1 MNSNQ
6 DSALTF
12 PCRFPVKAM
21 GLADPDFEDLV
32 AAIARRHA
40 PDVARDDL
48 RTRASGGGKYV
59 SVTVT
64 INATSRAQLDNLYR
78 ELTACSR
85 VLMAL

>member
-6 DSALTF
+6 ETALKF

-21 GLADPDFEDLV
+21 GRAEPDFEDLV
-32 AAIARRHA
+32 ASIALRHA
-40 PDVARDDL
+40 PDVVREDF

-59 SVTVT
+59 SVTFT
-64 INATSRAQLDNLYR
+64 INATSRTQLDALYHD
-78 ELTACSR
+78 LTACNR